1 LNGKKNNKDDKKT
14 KINFHRKTEAA
25 RFYAILTPVKPGF
38 LFKFNNRNK
47 ASLENEVS
55 MMNLYSTEDL
65 PKDTITEFF
74 TKHWG
79 SPLMVISSG
88 VYVQQ
93 IAGCCSGK

>member
-1 LNGKKNNKDDKKT
+1 
-14 KINFHRKTEAA
+14 
-25 RFYAILTPVKPGF
+25 
-38 LFKFNNRNK
+38 
-47 ASLENEVS
+47 